1 MIDPALTLEGDGFNS
16 RQHENSPP
24 AHDRNHAG
32 SEKHKRFGALGGG
45 GRASRTLRGS
55 GNASFTA
62 IGYLAGMST
71 RPEILAPSG
80 LTLALALCLSLA
92 IGDAAFANSN
102 NSPPHGAAEADDTRH
117 RSLTSSDSYLP
128 LPPLMATVQSGH
140 RARGNLQIEA
150 GLEVEDAR
158 LRRRVEQA
166 MPRLRNAYVTALS
179 IYTGV
184 NYRFGDV
191 PDADR
196 ISQLLQDATDMTM
209 GTEGARV
216 LIGMV
221 IINTQ

>member
-1 MIDPALTLEGDGFNS
+1 MNT
-16 RQHENSPP
+16 
-24 AHDRNHAG
+24 
-32 SEKHKRFGALGGG
+32 
-45 GRASRTLRGS
+45 RAD
-55 GNASFTA
+55 
-62 IGYLAGMST
+62 
-71 RPEILAPSG
+71 ILAPSC

-102 NSPPHGAAEADDTRH
+102 NSPPPGAAEADDTRH

-158 LRRRVEQA
+158 LRRRVEQS
-166 MPRLRNAYVTALS
+166 MPRLRNAYVTAMS

-196 ISQLLQDATDMTM
+196 IAQLLQDATDMTM
-209 GTEGARV
+209 GTDGARV

-221 IINTQ
+221 IINAQ